1 MTIDHT
7 RKKQV
12 GMFRKLCMDAFPA
25 AKPTQM
31 EIYYTICCYWL
42 DSPKKSA
49 HNDNVHVSWSL
60 CKNLI
65 DFI

>member
-1 MTIDHT
+1 MNDNRSYTE
-7 RKKQV
+7 QV